1 MSFSANATPLHCHL
15 SLQVS
20 APGLRPAFEGLSWT
34 TVLSL
39 ASYLEALMIYF
50 HYSELQH
57 INAIAVMKTILVGA
71 LVGLAVTYA
80 FIRALLQ
87 LTQLSNEPPAVSTSI
102 PFIGPILEM
111 ARHKS
116 RFHTHVRNKT
126 GLPIYTLRLPGTRM
140 YVVNS
145 PSLVTAV
152 QRLYKTISFGAI
164 EAQITESILL
174 VSKHGKNVVRSG
186 LMEDNSYTG
195 AFAAAIHP
203 ATRPG
208 ANLDAM
214 NRIALQT
221 IAASLDELQAEG
233 SKSVNLFNWIHD
245 EITLATTDAVYG
257 PHNPLRDQDVRAS
270 W

>member
-1 MSFSANATPLHCHL
+1 
-15 SLQVS
+15 
-20 APGLRPAFEGLSWT
+20 
-34 TVLSL
+34 
-39 ASYLEALMIYF
+39 
-50 HYSELQH
+50 
-57 INAIAVMKTILVGA
+57 MKSILVGA

-87 LTQLSNEPPAVSTSI
+87 LTQLASEPPAVSTSI

-116 RFHTHVRNKT
+116 RFHAHVRDKF

-145 PSLVTAV
+145 PSLVAAT
-152 QRLYKTISFGAI
+152 QRLYKTISFAAI
-164 EAQITESILL
+164 EAQITDSILL
-174 VSKHGKNVVRSG
+174 VSKHGREVVSNG

-203 ATRPG
+203 ATKPG

-221 IAASLDELQAEG
+221 IAASLDKLQAQG
-233 SKSVNLFNWIHD
+233 SKSTTLFNWLHD

-257 PHNPLRDQDVRAS
+257 PHNPLRDQTVRSA

>member
-1 MSFSANATPLHCHL
+1 
-15 SLQVS
+15 
-20 APGLRPAFEGLSWT
+20 
-34 TVLSL
+34 
-39 ASYLEALMIYF
+39 
-50 HYSELQH
+50 
-57 INAIAVMKTILVGA
+57 MKSILVGL

-87 LTQLSNEPPAVSTSI
+87 LTQLANEPPAVSTSI

-116 RFHTHVRNKT
+116 RFHMHVRDKL

-140 YVVNS
+140 YIVNS
-145 PSLVTAV
+145 PSLVAAT
-152 QRLYKTISFGAI
+152 QRLYKTISFAAI
-164 EAQITESILL
+164 EAQITDSILL
-174 VSKHGKNVVRSG
+174 VSKNGKDVIRSG
-186 LMEDNSYTG
+186 LMEDDSYTG
-195 AFAAAIHP
+195 AFAAAVHP

-214 NRIALQT
+214 NRVALQT

-233 SKSVNLFNWIHD
+233 PKSTTLFGWIRNQL
-245 EITLATTDAVYG
+245 TLATTDGVYG
-257 PHNPLRDQDVRAS
+257 PHNPLRDQKVRES

>member
-1 MSFSANATPLHCHL
+1 
-15 SLQVS
+15 
-20 APGLRPAFEGLSWT
+20 
-34 TVLSL
+34 
-39 ASYLEALMIYF
+39 
-50 HYSELQH
+50 
-57 INAIAVMKTILVGA
+57 MKSILVGA
-71 LVGLAVTYA
+71 LVGLAATYA

-87 LTQLSNEPPAVSTSI
+87 LTQLANEPTAVSTSI

-116 RFHTHVRNKT
+116 RFHAHVRDKL

-152 QRLYKTISFGAI
+152 QRLYKTISFAAI
-164 EAQITESILL
+164 ESQITDSILL
-174 VSKHGKNVVRSG
+174 VSKHGKDVIRSG

-203 ATRPG
+203 GTRPG

-214 NRIALQT
+214 SRTALQT
-221 IAASLDELQAEG
+221 IAVSMDKLQNEGLKSITLFDWIRNEL
-233 SKSVNLFNWIHD
+233 
-245 EITLATTDAVYG
+245 TLATTDGVYG
-257 PHNPLRDQDVRAS
+257 PHNPLRDQKVRES